1 MVQSLL
7 NTTQNTRDLGGYI
20 SRDGEQTRYES
31 ILRSD
36 VQNYPSEEDYEYL
49 KSKNITTIIDMR
61 GQKDVE
67 RKPSGFIGRNDFKY
81 HNFQINEGSGVP
93 ESVEAVPISY
103 MNIAKAKAMPD
114 VFKCIANAKTGVMF
128 NCTAGKDRTGVVAA
142 ILLLHAGVSD
152 KDIIDNYVLTKE
164 YGKERM
170 ELVHKNFPDLDM
182 NIVTPCKMFMEEFLR
197 LFKAEYG
204 DSDTYFRSSGL
215 SDNEINALR
224 EKL

>member
-20 SRDGEQTRYES
+20 SRDGEQTKYES

-49 KSKNITTIIDMR
+49 KEKNIATIIDMR
-61 GQKDVE
+61 GQKDVD
-67 RKPSGFIGRNDFKY
+67 RKPSGFVGRNDFEY
-81 HNFQINEGSGVP
+81 YNFQINEGSGVP

-182 NIVTPCKMFMEEFLR
+182 NIVTPCKMFMEEFLK
-197 LFKAEYG
+197 LFREEYG
-204 DSDTYFRSSGL
+204 DSDTYFRSIGL